1 MKQAQDE
8 LVGKNF
14 WEADLGK
21 VFDAYYQQWDLFWSN
36 MGTTVEN
43 KSWYIKAVWSTTIAQ
58 MKADTQA
65 LQESGTLLG
74 AAFAQ
79 GFADGIETNAEKA
92 ALAAER
98 MALRTADKVRNAM
111 QIQSPS
117 KVMHALG
124 AFTAQ
129 GFAQG
134 VDAEAWKASAA
145 VGRM

>member
-1 MKQAQDE
+1 
-8 LVGKNF
+8 
-14 WEADLGK
+14 
-21 VFDAYYQQWDLFWSN
+21 
-36 MGTTVEN
+36 
-43 KSWYIKAVWSTTIAQ
+43 

-124 AFTAQ
+124 AFTAHQ
-129 GFAQG
+129 KPCDRGIVLERRG
-134 VDAEAWKASAA
+134 SPSRIKSAGLA
-145 VGRM
+145 AGSRK